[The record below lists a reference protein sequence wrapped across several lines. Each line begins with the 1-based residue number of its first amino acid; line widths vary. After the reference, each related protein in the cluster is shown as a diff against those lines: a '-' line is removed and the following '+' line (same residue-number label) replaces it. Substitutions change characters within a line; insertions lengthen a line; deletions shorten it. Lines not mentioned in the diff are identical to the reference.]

1 MQLYWHRT
9 PPNFASLQTVP
20 ENRVYISPHRLD
32 DFVRDFGSFAQAKVI
47 SDDHNASGVEIG
59 RPNDVYR
66 RIRMDSPFGK
76 VTVLAT
82 DGHLPYPY
90 GREVTGYDVDDLP
103 NTIVKAKAAGARVI
117 TEPYGVAGRRAAMVE
132 FPGGFIAEI
141 HSDSDK

>member
-1 MQLYWHRT
+1 MLRRADIVAAPFPDPIGRDAVIAWPGGVYMQLYWHRT

-66 RIRMDSPFGK
+66 RVRMDSLSEK
-76 VTVLAT
+76 SLCW
-82 DGHLPYPY
+82 LPMVISHIPM
-90 GREVTGYDVDDLP
+90 G
-103 NTIVKAKAAGARVI
+103 AK
-117 TEPYGVAGRRAAMVE
+117 
-132 FPGGFIAEI
+132 
-141 HSDSDK
+141 